1 MTLKRTLSRTW
12 TVSQLIHHL
21 QNTYHPETPVLSG
34 AIFGDGGTEATIDA
48 MTADRLGDIID
59 AEEISESPGGVLT
72 LGKHALQPEDR
83 GHTETGSI
91 LLIAR

>member
-34 AIFGDGGTEATIDA
+34 AVYDEVGPGLTLDS
-48 MTADRLGDIID
+48 MTADRLGNIID
-59 AEEISESPGGVLT
+59 AEEITESPGGVLS
-72 LGKHALQPEDR
+72 LASEALQPEDR